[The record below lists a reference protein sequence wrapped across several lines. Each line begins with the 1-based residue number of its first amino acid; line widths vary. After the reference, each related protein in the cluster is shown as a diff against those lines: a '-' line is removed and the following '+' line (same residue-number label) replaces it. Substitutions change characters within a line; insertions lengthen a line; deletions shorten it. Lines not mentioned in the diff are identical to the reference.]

1 MISTGRTAGKT
12 AAQAASLSMKEGNRR
27 ILGVKAVLLLFFV
40 LVALRLVQIQVIDAG
55 TYSERARRQYE
66 KPQEIPAQRGT
77 IYDRSHHPLVTNA
90 RFVSFGADPSMVG
103 ERAGE
108 VAERFASVFN
118 RQHDFYR
125 EKLSDASRHFVWLE
139 RGVNPATE
147 GRINIAALPG
157 VVMIP
162 APMRLYPYGRV
173 AGQLLGFTGV
183 DNNGLSGLE
192 LELDSLLRG
201 ENGRL
206 ILQRDGLNRQRQSV
220 DYPRVDPVDGDAVTL
235 TIDVE
240 YQSIAEEELRRGIE
254 RNRAE
259 SGLVAMMEPSTG
271 EVLAMANYPQMNPAD
286 PSGTDQQAVR
296 NRIVTDMYEPGSV
309 FKVVT
314 ASAALEGKKVDLA
327 RKFNAEQGSYTV
339 RLANGKKR
347 NTITDTHRHGIISF
361 QEAMEVSSNIVM
373 AKVSDIIGADALF
386 TMARA
391 FGFGT
396 ATGIELP
403 GEVRG
408 ELKHPTQ
415 WSGTTLNSMAYGYE
429 VGVTPLQI
437 LCAYSAVANH
447 GTLMKPFVVR
457 SVVAPDN
464 TVVAEHRPEPVRR
477 VISRTTAAALT
488 QMFRG
493 VVERGTGLTAKITG
507 VSVAGK
513 TGTAKRVIDGK
524 YSENDY
530 TASFAGYFP
539 ADDPAVVCLVMIEN
553 PRDRGYTGGLA
564 AAPVFK
570 AIAERIYATS
580 GRFRSR
586 QADVRADNGEPVV
599 PDVTALAGDAARSLL
614 NESGFEST
622 VRGGGTV
629 VVRQSPLPGT
639 RSPRHTAVE
648 LTMADESI
656 PGGGPA
662 LMPDVR
668 GQAIRRAL
676 TQLALLHLEVVIQG
690 SGVVVAQDPKPREQV
705 RGGTRVLLRCEGK
718 NLSFL
723 TPPN

>member
-1 MISTGRTAGKT
+1 MITTRTAGKT
-12 AAQAASLSMKEGNRR
+12 TGEAPSSSLKEGNRR
-27 ILGVKAVLLLFFV
+27 ILAVKAVLLLFFL
-40 LVALRLVQIQVIDAG
+40 LVALRLVQIQMIDAG

-103 ERAGE
+103 ERTGD
-108 VAERFASVFN
+108 VAARFASVFN
-118 RQHDFYR
+118 RQQEFYR
-125 EKLSDASRHFVWLE
+125 EKLNDASRHFVWLE

-147 GRINIAALPG
+147 GRIRIAELPG

-220 DYPRVDPVDGDAVTL
+220 DYPRVDPVNGDAVTL

-240 YQSIAEEELRRGIE
+240 YQSIAEEELRKGID
-254 RNRAE
+254 RNKAE
-259 SGLVAMMEPSTG
+259 SGLVAMMDPATG

-286 PSGTDQQAVR
+286 PSGTDPLAVR
-296 NRIVTDMYEPGSV
+296 NRVVTDMYEPGSV

-314 ASAALEGKKVDLA
+314 ASAALEGKKVDLN
-327 RKFNAEQGSYTV
+327 RKFDAEQGSYTV
-339 RLANGKKR
+339 RLPNGKKR
-347 NTITDTHRHGIISF
+347 NTITDTHKHGIISF

-408 ELKHPTQ
+408 ELKHPMQ

-437 LCAYSAVANH
+437 LCAYGAVANH

-477 VISRTTAAALT
+477 VISRSTAAALT

-493 VVERGTGLTAKITG
+493 VVDRGTGLTAKISG

-524 YSENDY
+524 YTPSDY

-539 ADDPAVVCLVMIEN
+539 AQDPAVVCLVMIEN

-564 AAPVFK
+564 AAPVFR
-570 AIAERIYATS
+570 AIAERICATS
-580 GRFRSR
+580 G
-586 QADVRADNGEPVV
+586 
-599 PDVTALAGDAARSLL
+599 
-614 NESGFEST
+614 
-622 VRGGGTV
+622 
-629 VVRQSPLPGT
+629 
-639 RSPRHTAVE
+639 
-648 LTMADESI
+648 
-656 PGGGPA
+656 
-662 LMPDVR
+662 
-668 GQAIRRAL
+668 
-676 TQLALLHLEVVIQG
+676 
-690 SGVVVAQDPKPREQV
+690 
-705 RGGTRVLLRCEGK
+705 
-718 NLSFL
+718 
-723 TPPN
+723 

>member
-1 MISTGRTAGKT
+1 
-12 AAQAASLSMKEGNRR
+12 
-27 ILGVKAVLLLFFV
+27 
-40 LVALRLVQIQVIDAG
+40 
-55 TYSERARRQYE
+55 
-66 KPQEIPAQRGT
+66 
-77 IYDRSHHPLVTNA
+77 
-90 RFVSFGADPSMVG
+90 MVG
-103 ERAGE
+103 DRAGE

-118 RQHDFYR
+118 RQRGYYL
-125 EKLSDASRHFVWLE
+125 EKFSGTSRHFVWLE

-147 GRINIAALPG
+147 GRINSVGFPG
-157 VVMIP
+157 VVTIP

-183 DNNGLSGLE
+183 DNGGLSGLE

-220 DYPRVDPVDGDAVTL
+220 DYPRINPIDGDAVTL

-240 YQSIAEEELRRGIE
+240 YQSIAEEELRKGIE
-254 RNRAE
+254 RNKAE
-259 SGLVAMMEPSTG
+259 SGLVAMMDPATG
-271 EVLAMANYPQMNPAD
+271 EILAMANYPQMNPAD
-286 PSGTDQQAVR
+286 PSGTDPASAR
-296 NRIVTDMYEPGSV
+296 NRVVTDMFEPGSV
-309 FKVVT
+309 FKLVT
-314 ASAALEGKKVDLA
+314 ASAAIEGRKVDPA
-327 RKFNAEQGSYTV
+327 QKFNAEQGSYTV
-339 RLANGKKR
+339 RLPNGKKR
-347 NTITDTHRHGIISF
+347 NTITDTHKHGIITF

-415 WSGTTLNSMAYGYE
+415 WSRTTLNSMAYGYE

-437 LCAYSAVANH
+437 LCAYAAVANR

-457 SVVAPDN
+457 SVVTPEGAD
-464 TVVAEHRPEPVRR
+464 VVENRPKPVRR
-477 VISRTTAAALT
+477 VISQSTVVALT

-493 VVERGTGLTAKITG
+493 VVERGTGLSAKLSG

-513 TGTAKRVIDGK
+513 TGTAKRVIDGR
-524 YSENDY
+524 YSQNDY

-539 ADDPAVVCLVMIEN
+539 AQDPAVVCLVMIEN

-570 AIAERIYATS
+570 AIAERLYATS
-580 GRFRSR
+580 GRFRAH
-586 QADVRADNGEPVV
+586 QADVRAESGLPAV
-599 PDVTALAGDAARSLL
+599 PDVTTLTLEAARSLL
-614 NESGFEST
+614 LAGGFEPN
-622 VRGGGTV
+622 VRGSGSI
-629 VVRQSPLPGT
+629 VVRQSPLPGIRVARRT
-639 RSPRHTAVE
+639 VVE
-648 LTMADESI
+648 LTMSDESLH
-656 PGGGPA
+656 GGGLIA
-662 LMPDVR
+662 MPDVR

-676 TQLALLHLEVVIQG
+676 TRLAMLHLDVVIQG
-690 SGVVVAQDPKPREQV
+690 SGIVVAQDPQPRELV
-705 RGGTRVLLRCEGK
+705 KGGARVLIRCEPRY
-718 NLSFL
+718 L
-723 TPPN
+723 TLVTAH

>member
-1 MISTGRTAGKT
+1 MIRIGRTAQSSAKE
-12 AAQAASLSMKEGNRR
+12 ALSSSMKEGNRR
-27 ILGVKAVLLLFFV
+27 VLAVKAALLLFFV
-40 LVALRLVQIQVIDAG
+40 LVALRLVQIQVINSAIYRDQ
-55 TYSERARRQYE
+55 ARRQYE
-66 KPQEIPAQRGT
+66 KPQAIPAQRGT
-77 IYDRSHHPLVTNA
+77 IFDRSGHPLAANA
-90 RFVSFGADPSMVG
+90 RFISFGADPTMVG
-103 ERAGE
+103 ERTGDVAG
-108 VAERFASVFN
+108 RFASVFN
-118 RQHDFYR
+118 RPRSFYL
-125 EKLSDASRHFVWLE
+125 EKFSGASRHFVWLE
-139 RGVNPATE
+139 RGVNPAAE
-147 GRINIAALPG
+147 GRINIAEFPG

-173 AGQLLGFTGV
+173 AGQVLGFTGV

-220 DYPRVDPVDGDAVTL
+220 DYPRVDPVDGDAVNL

-240 YQSIAEEELRRGIE
+240 YQSIAEEELRKGIE

-259 SGLVAMMEPSTG
+259 SGLVAMMDPATG
-271 EVLAMANYPQMNPAD
+271 EVLAMANYPLMDPAD
-286 PSGTDQQAVR
+286 PSGTDPLAAR
-296 NRIVTDMYEPGSV
+296 NRVVTDMFEPGSV
-309 FKVVT
+309 FKLVT
-314 ASAALEGKKVDLA
+314 ASAAIEGKKVDLA
-327 RKFNAEQGSYTV
+327 QKFYAEQGSYTV
-339 RLANGKKR
+339 RLPNGKKR
-347 NTITDTHRHGIISF
+347 NTITDTHKHGIISF

-373 AKVSDIIGADALF
+373 AKVSDIVGADALY

-408 ELKHPTQ
+408 ELKNPTQ

-437 LCAYSAVANH
+437 LCAYAAVANH

-457 SVVAPDN
+457 NVVARDN
-464 TVVAEHRPEPVRR
+464 TVVAERRPEPIRR

-493 VVERGTGLTAKITG
+493 VVERGTGVTARLSG
-507 VSVAGK
+507 VAVAGK

-524 YSENDY
+524 YSRDDY

-539 ADDPAVVCLVMIEN
+539 AQDPAVVCVVMIEN

-580 GRFRSR
+580 GRFRAH
-586 QADVRADNGEPVV
+586 QPDVQTDNALPAV
-599 PDVTALAGDAARSLL
+599 PDVTTLTLEAARSLL
-614 NESGFEST
+614 SAGGFEPD
-622 VRGGGTV
+622 VRGSGV
-629 VVRQSPLPGT
+629 IVVRQSPLPGI
-639 RSPRHTAVE
+639 RAPRRTPVE
-648 LTMADESI
+648 LTMSDE
-656 PGGGPA
+656 PPHGGGPA
-662 LMPDVR
+662 AMPDVR
-668 GQAIRRAL
+668 GATIRRAL
-676 TQLALLHLEVVIQG
+676 TRLSLLRLDVVIQG
-690 SGVVVAQDPKPREQV
+690 SGVVVAQDPQPRELV
-705 RGGTRVLLRCEGK
+705 RGGMRALIRCEPR
-718 NLSFL
+718 NLSL
-723 TPPN
+723 VTAN

>member
-1 MISTGRTAGKT
+1 
-12 AAQAASLSMKEGNRR
+12 MKEWNRR
-27 ILGVKAVLLLFFV
+27 VLVVKAALLLVFV
-40 LVALRLVQIQVIDAG
+40 LIALRLVQIQVIDSG
-55 TYSERARRQYE
+55 IYRDRARRQYE

-77 IYDRSHHPLVTNA
+77 ILDRSGHPLVTNA
-90 RFVSFGADPSMVG
+90 RFISFGADPSMVG
-103 ERAGE
+103 DRAAE
-108 VAERFASVFN
+108 VAERFASVFP
-118 RQHDFYR
+118 RQRGFYL
-125 EKLSDASRHFVWLE
+125 EKFSGASRHFVWLE
-139 RGVNPATE
+139 RGANPATE
-147 GRINIAALPG
+147 GRINIAEFPG
-157 VVMIP
+157 VVTIP
-162 APMRLYPYGRV
+162 APMRLHPYGRV

-220 DYPRVDPVDGDAVTL
+220 DYPRIDPVDGDAVSL

-240 YQSIAEEELRRGIE
+240 YQSIAEEELRKGIE
-254 RNRAE
+254 RNKAE
-259 SGLVAMMEPSTG
+259 SGLVAMMDPATG

-286 PSGTDQQAVR
+286 PSGTDPLAAR
-296 NRIVTDMYEPGSV
+296 NRVVTDMFEPGSV

-327 RKFNAEQGSYTV
+327 QKFNAEQGSYTV
-339 RLANGKKR
+339 RLPNGKKR
-347 NTITDTHRHGIISF
+347 NTITDTHKHGIITF

-373 AKVSDIIGADALF
+373 AKVSDLVGADALF

-437 LCAYSAVANH
+437 LCAYAAVANH

-457 SVVAPDN
+457 SVVAPEGA
-464 TVVAEHRPEPVRR
+464 VVAEHRPEPIRR
-477 VISRTTAAALT
+477 VISQNTAAALT

-493 VVERGTGLTAKITG
+493 VVERGTGLTARLSG
-507 VSVAGK
+507 VAVAGK
-513 TGTAKRVIDGK
+513 TGTAKRVIEGK
-524 YSENDY
+524 YSPNDY

-539 ADDPAVVCLVMIEN
+539 AQDPAVVCLVMIEN
-553 PRDRGYTGGLA
+553 PRDRGYSGGLA

-580 GRFRSR
+580 GRFRAH
-586 QADVRADNGEPVV
+586 QADVRTDAEMPAV
-599 PDVTALAGDAARSLL
+599 PDVTALTLAAARSLL
-614 NESGFEST
+614 LSSGFEPN
-622 VRGGGTV
+622 VRGSGAI
-629 VVRQSPLPGT
+629 VVRQSPMPGI
-639 RSPRHTAVE
+639 RAPRRTVVE
-648 LTMADESI
+648 LTTSDELSY
-656 PGGGPA
+656 GGGPA
-662 LMPDVR
+662 AMPDVR
-668 GQAIRRAL
+668 GEAIRRAL
-676 TQLALLHLEVVIQG
+676 THLAMMHLDVVIQG
-690 SGVVVAQDPKPREQV
+690 SGVVVAQDPQPREQV
-705 RGGTRVLLRCEGK
+705 RGGTRVLIRCEPR
-718 NLSFL
+718 NLSL
-723 TPPN
+723 VTAN